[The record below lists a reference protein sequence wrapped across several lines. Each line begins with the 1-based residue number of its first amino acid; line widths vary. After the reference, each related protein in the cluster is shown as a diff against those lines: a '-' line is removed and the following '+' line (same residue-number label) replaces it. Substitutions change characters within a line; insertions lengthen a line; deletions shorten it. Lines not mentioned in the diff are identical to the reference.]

1 MTKLLLLLLFRL
13 SMPSAILAGGSV
25 LHTPLS
31 QSLPQVLPS
40 SQQLLQPPLPQNEPL
55 YRPIVFWHGMGDSCC
70 NPESL
75 GRLVATA
82 QRILPGVFVHSVQ
95 LGSTLEQ
102 DKEASFFGVVN
113 DQIQQACEQIQQ
125 IPELAHG
132 FNAVGLS
139 QGGLFLRAVAQQCDS
154 VPQMHTLITFGSPHG
169 GVSDVP
175 NCIDSADAS
184 CVLMRSIIRTGV
196 YWPWIQRKVV
206 QAQYFKQYTHLDQYL
221 EKSAFL
227 ADINNERE
235 GATHSAYAHRIKRLD
250 KLILVQFENDT
261 MVVPKETA
269 WFSYYN
275 ADGVLLP
282 LQEQP
287 VYTHD
292 LLGLKALDLAGRLD
306 FISLPGNH
314 LHLPENTFEDLLST
328 YFSEDVSSLLDS

>member
-40 SQQLLQPPLPQNEPL
+40 SQQLLQPPLPPNEPL

-82 QRILPGVFVHSVQ
+82 QRIL
-95 LGSTLEQ
+95 L
-102 DKEASFFGVVN
+102 
-113 DQIQQACEQIQQ
+113 IQQACEQIQQ

-306 FISLPGNH
+306 FITLPGNH